1 MTDEKRRAHR
11 WPLEED
17 VCTYVEGGRLDL
29 KSSNLSA
36 AGIFIRTHRDFPLGK
51 LVCVVFRDQFEGDKS
66 PVYLVGLVRR
76 VQKEPVKGIGLEW
89 TQAVTPAST
98 VQLARFLRTM
108 LKVTSG
114 RIKRKMAGR
123 GTEQHSVFEFP
134 KDVDRG
140 GAAASK
146 SSANTSGESL
156 EPEDF
161 ERTRPLP
168 GNLDEVENLTIEVTP
183 FDDDDT
189 GGIEV
194 LHNLVGEPVIAG
206 PLPVMDWEWEV
217 RGETRYSDDPGPITE
232 SVSRTDSMAICD
244 LEGTL
249 TVGEDQTSLRI
260 KYLGLHGMYIESNL
274 GPINQRASLRIS
286 AIIPTKLGGKKVA
299 WLCRIIGIEG
309 GEISGKPG
317 LDLQVEG
324 YDEGL
329 DPGILKRYVRWLQFH
344 NIAGK

>member
-11 WPLEED
+11 WPLDED

-36 AGIFIRTHRDFPLGK
+36 AGIFIRTRREFPLGK

-66 PVYLVGLVRR
+66 PVYLVGTVRR
-76 VQKEPVKGIGLEW
+76 VQKDPTNGIGLEW
-89 TQAVTPAST
+89 VQAVTPAPAP
-98 VQLARFLRTM
+98 QLARFLRAM

-123 GTEQHSVFEFP
+123 GTEQNSVFEFP
-134 KDVDRG
+134 KDAERG
-140 GAAASK
+140 GAPSE
-146 SSANTSGESL
+146 SSALPSDVS
-156 EPEDF
+156 PDSEDF
-161 ERTRPLP
+161 EGARTVP
-168 GNLDEVENLTIEVTP
+168 GDLDEVENPTIEVSP
-183 FDDDDT
+183 FDEADT

-194 LHNLVGEPVIAG
+194 LHNLVGEAVVAG
-206 PLPVMDWEWEV
+206 PLPVTDWEWEV
-217 RGETRYSDDPGPITE
+217 RGETRFSADPGPITE

-249 TVGEDQTSLRI
+249 TVGDNQTSLRI
-260 KYLGLHGMYIESNL
+260 TYLGLHGMYIETNL
-274 GPINQRASLRIS
+274 GPINQRASLRVS
-286 AIIPTKLGGKKVA
+286 AIIPTKLGGKKVV
-299 WLCRIIGIEG
+299 WLCKIIGIEA
-309 GEISGKPG
+309 GEVSGKAG

-329 DPGILKRYVRWLQFH
+329 DPGILKRYVRWLQFN
-344 NIAGK
+344 NITGK